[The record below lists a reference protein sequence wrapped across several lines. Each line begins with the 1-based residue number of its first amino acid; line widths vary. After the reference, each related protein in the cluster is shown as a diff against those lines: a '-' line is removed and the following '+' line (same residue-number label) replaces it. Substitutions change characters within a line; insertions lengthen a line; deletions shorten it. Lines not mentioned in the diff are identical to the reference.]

1 MGRDRSDRRP
11 SGVTEGRPGAAFLIS
26 RRIEGTLLGNDVRE
40 VVTEYPVPTFTAAI
54 AQRQAYPR
62 TVAAGQTVFDGDD
75 AKARAEITVVTDELL
90 TAINGEAQ

>member
-1 MGRDRSDRRP
+1 MADLIGARR
-11 SGVTEGRPGAAFLIS
+11 GGTEGCPGAAFVIT
-26 RRIEGTLLGNDVRE
+26 RRIEGTLLGNDVRQA
-40 VVTEYPVPTFTAAI
+40 VAEYPVPTFTAAI

-62 TVAAGQTVFDGDD
+62 TVAAGPTVFDGDD